1 MSSRRHFL
9 MGGLGAVAAVGG
21 AGGPA
26 GAEDPLPRT
35 GPAVRELAPFDD
47 QVLGYMRKHRI
58 VGGAVAVVRDGRL
71 LLARGYGHAD
81 REARTPV
88 QPASLFR
95 VASVSKPLTG
105 MAVLAAIEDGLG
117 RLSLGTP
124 AFPYLGLKPL
134 LKDGGEPDPRL
145 MRITVEQLL
154 HHSGGW
160 DRARGGDLMFQ
171 HFRAAQD
178 LGVPSPPD
186 HRSLI
191 RWAMGRPLD
200 FDPGSRYAYSNFG
213 YCVLGRVLEKATGKG
228 YEEFVRSRLLTPMGA
243 RRMRIGAAR
252 RREKLPEEVCYYDAE
267 GRKGRNIHSGD
278 PDREVPLPYT
288 LSPWLMDAHG
298 GWVASAV
305 DLARVVTRLDSP
317 GVRPVLKPASLT
329 QLFGPPPAPV
339 ARASDGR
346 LEDVYYGC
354 GWQVRRAARGLN
366 YWHVGGM
373 DGTTS
378 ILVRLANGHTWAA
391 VFNTRAP
398 GGELDGILHE
408 AAGAVTTW
416 PRHDLF
422 SEFS

>member
-1 MSSRRHFL
+1 MNSRRHFL
-9 MGGLGAVAAVGG
+9 VGSLGAAVVAGSALRT
-21 AGGPA
+21 AA
-26 GAEDPLPRT
+26 AAEPLPRT
-35 GPAVRELAPFDD
+35 GPSVRELSPFDD

-58 VGGAVAVVRDGRL
+58 VGGAVAVVREGRL

-88 QPASLFR
+88 QPTSLFR

-105 MAVLAAIEDGLG
+105 MAVLAAIEDGVG
-117 RLSLGTP
+117 QLSLDTV
-124 AFPYLGLKPL
+124 AFPYLGLEPF
-134 LKDGGEPDPRL
+134 LKNGDILDPRL

-160 DRARGGDLMFQ
+160 DRSRSGDLMFQ
-171 HFRAAQD
+171 HFHAARD
-178 LGVPSPPD
+178 LGIPSPPD

-228 YEEFVRSRLLTPMGA
+228 YEEYVRSRLLIPMGA
-243 RRMRIGAAR
+243 PKMRIGRAR
-252 RREKLPEEVCYYDAE
+252 RQEKLPAEVSYYDAE
-267 GRKGRNIHSGD
+267 DRKGRNIHSGD
-278 PDREVPLPYT
+278 PEREVPLPYT
-288 LSPWLMDAHG
+288 LSPALMDAHG

-305 DLARVVTRLDSP
+305 DLARVVTKLDYP
-317 GVRPVLKPASLT
+317 GDRPVLKASSLQ
-329 QLFGPPPAPV
+329 QLFGPPPAPL

-354 GWQVRRAARGLN
+354 GWQVRRAARGIN

-378 ILVRLANGHTWAA
+378 ILVRLATGLSWAA